1 MADHCHQREVA
12 EAEVALAAL
21 DSQMNPM
28 AYEMALVALHIQEL
42 VPELAEASHAACDM
56 DLFCILCC
64 SAIGDTNSTCPRWLC
79 VYYGSA
85 PGHKPSRF
93 PMLGTNS
100 FQEVGSL
107 YVIHRLRLRC
117 CTT

>member
-12 EAEVALAAL
+12 EAEVVL